1 MPSTAAYDGIADW
14 YEHEFLGAPGA
25 ETQDGNPLG
34 LARLID
40 DLLGVGRGV
49 CLEIGCGTGI
59 HASRVRDLGWTPVG
73 IDLSN
78 GMLRHAS
85 SRLPV
90 AQADAV
96 RLPLTHDSVDA
107 VLAAMIHTDVTD
119 YPAAL
124 SEAARV
130 LRPGGLF
137 VHIGVHPCFCG
148 GFADRGDPDAVVIRP
163 GYLDGAWTRTSWTDR
178 GVRDKVGATHL
189 RLSALLTAFLSAG
202 LAFEGF
208 TELGIPTPVVMG
220 VRARKAD

>member
-59 HASRVRDLGWTPVG
+59 HASRVRGLGWTPVG
-73 IDLSN
+73 IDLSS

-96 RLPLTHDSVDA
+96 RLPLADDSVDA
-107 VLAAMIHTDVTD
+107 VLAAMIHTDLTD
-119 YPAAL
+119 YPAVL
-124 SEAARV
+124 REAARV
-130 LRPGGLF
+130 LRPG
-137 VHIGVHPCFCG
+137 
-148 GFADRGDPDAVVIRP
+148 
-163 GYLDGAWTRTSWTDR
+163 
-178 GVRDKVGATHL
+178 
-189 RLSALLTAFLSAG
+189 
-202 LAFEGF
+202 
-208 TELGIPTPVVMG
+208 
-220 VRARKAD
+220 